1 MRQDGPEPVRYSKK
15 TELRPSIE
23 TFRDGAV
30 ELRITGCETT
40 EVRQT
45 FFGFEIRSTICHFAI
60 VNKGT
65 SSYAFPRPSGSIA
78 FEYRKESPRSC
89 SSCFTMRLR
98 PAVTERRETNAYSGR
113 GAWEGTRSDQS
124 ALPAGAAGDAF
135 ANDSTINQYE
145 FPTALFYAG
154 RRIELVP
161 L

>member
-1 MRQDGPEPVRYSKK
+1 MRQDGPEPRRYSRM

-30 ELRITGCETT
+30 ELRITGCETV

-45 FFGFEIRSTICHFAI
+45 FFGFETRSTICHFAI
-60 VNKGT
+60 ANTGT
-65 SSYAFPRPSGSIA
+65 SSYAFPRPSGSVA

-98 PAVTERRETNAYSGR
+98 PTVTERREIQVYSGR
-113 GAWEGTRSDQS
+113 GAWQGTRSDQS
-124 ALPAGAAGDAF
+124 ALPAGAMGDAF
-135 ANDSTINQYE
+135 ANDSIADKYK
-145 FPTALFYAG
+145 FPTALLYAG
-154 RRIELVP
+154 RRIELAP